1 MNIAI
6 FGWYH
11 HRNAGD
17 DRIQQCLTRWLDGHT
32 LAFLP
37 AGRPPPIHLLR
48 TCDAAIIGGG
58 GLIMRHG
65 GMFRHMARWIRSAGI
80 PVALAGVSVEA
91 MTPALRREL
100 REFLDL
106 CCFAWFRDRGSLEA
120 VGEHP
125 KAFVAPDL
133 TWLYPYPAAPAAA
146 DGVAVC
152 LRKQSGLPL
161 DAWSQA
167 LAQLDQALHPWPLYF
182 EQGGDAEV
190 LATLIPGRPVP
201 EEFDLEPARRAAA
214 VVSGRFHG
222 IVFALQ
228 LGRPALAVSTL
239 PKTLRFLAEQG
250 LDGWAV
256 AEGRPEELSDR
267 WRAFVD
273 AWPRLSEEA
282 LRIRSRLHDEVR
294 TRTSAARDRLLAA
307 AGELPPPSRRWGKRV
322 RELLDPGSFF

>member
-37 AGRPPPIHLLR
+37 AGRRPPIRLLR
-48 TCDAAIIGGG
+48 TCDAAILGGG
-58 GLIMRHG
+58 GLIMGEG

-91 MTPALRREL
+91 ITPALRREL
-100 REFLDL
+100 REFLDR
-106 CCFAWFRDRGSLEA
+106 CCFAWFRDRESLEA

-133 TWLYPYPAAPAAA
+133 TWLYPYPAAPLPPE
-146 DGVAVC
+146 GVAVC
-152 LRKQSGLPL
+152 LRKQRGLPL
-161 DAWSQA
+161 DAWRRV
-167 LAQLDQALHPWPLYF
+167 LAQLDQPLHPWPLYF
-182 EQGGDAEV
+182 EQGGDAGV
-190 LATLIPGRPVP
+190 LASVIPDRPVP

-228 LGRPALAVSTL
+228 LGRPALAVSSL
-239 PKTLRFLAEQG
+239 PKTRRFLAEQG
-250 LDGWAV
+250 LGAWTV
-256 AEGRPEELSDR
+256 AEDRPQELGER
-267 WRAFVD
+267 WRSFVD

-294 TRTSAARDRLLAA
+294 TRTGAARDRLLAVA
-307 AGELPPPSRRWGKRV
+307 AELPPPSRRWGNRV
-322 RELLDPGSFF
+322 REMLDLGSLF